1 MRRDVFQA
9 VADPVRREIIGM
21 IAKNAMTPN
30 DVAESFDVSRQAI
43 SKHMKILT
51 ECGLLKLQKQGREN
65 YYSLQPKKLEEINRW
80 LQQFKEMWEDRFSQL
95 DEILK
100 QP

>member
-1 MRRDVFQA
+1 
-9 VADPVRREIIGM
+9 M

-51 ECGLLKLQKQGREN
+51 ECGILMLKKQGRKN
-65 YYSLQPKKLEEINRW
+65 FYSLQPNRLEEINRW
-80 LQQFKEMWEDRFSQL
+80 MEQFKQMWEQKFNQL